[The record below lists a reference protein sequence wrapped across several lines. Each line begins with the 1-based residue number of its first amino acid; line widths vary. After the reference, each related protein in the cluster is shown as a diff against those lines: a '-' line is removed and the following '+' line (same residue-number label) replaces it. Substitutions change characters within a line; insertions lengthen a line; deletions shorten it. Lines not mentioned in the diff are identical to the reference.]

1 MFPHITDQ
9 QRDNTPLREL
19 LVLFRLENHQLIA
32 LRLPGQHGP
41 TTAFDGD
48 RGSSVLLL
56 ESLKRA
62 KILLDLLGG
71 GPFGG
76 SILALLAATFVASL
90 LGGGLFRDRLLLPL
104 VTAVAGTFAYNGV
117 YLILLR
123 IFGVPVNLVDALVQV
138 ILPSAL
144 INMLASPIV
153 ARLML
158 ALHRRVKPIGAT
170 W

>member
-1 MFPHITDQ
+1 MSLYFVIPFMA
-9 QRDNTPLREL
+9 L
-19 LVLFRLENHQLIA
+19 LAIFQATAAPQVRIA
-32 LRLPGQHGP
+32 G
-41 TTAFDGD
+41 
-48 RGSSVLLL
+48 GSLTLLL
-56 ESLKRA
+56 LCVMSWEQIEEQGEGYVWAFSGGVF
-62 KILLDLLGG
+62 LDLLSG
-71 GPFGG
+71 GPFGI
-76 SILALLAATFVASL
+76 SILALLAATFVAGL

-117 YLILLR
+117 YLLLLR

-138 ILPSAL
+138 VLPSAV
-144 INMLASPIV
+144 INMLAGPIV

>member
-1 MFPHITDQ
+1 MSFYFVIPFLT
-9 QRDNTPLREL
+9 L
-19 LVLFRLENHQLIA
+19 LAIFQATAAPQIRIA
-32 LRLPGQHGP
+32 SGTLN
-41 TTAFDGD
+41 
-48 RGSSVLLL
+48 LLL
-56 ESLKRA
+56 LSVMSWEQIEARGEGYVWA
-62 KILLDLLGG
+62 FIGGVVLDLIGG
-71 GPFGG
+71 GPFGA
-76 SILALLAATFVASL
+76 SILALLAATFIANR

-123 IFGVPVNLVDALVQV
+123 IFNIPVNLVDALGQV

-144 INMLASPIV
+144 LNLLASPIV

-158 ALHRRVKPIGAT
+158 ALHRRVKPVGAV

>member
-1 MFPHITDQ
+1 MSLYFVIPFMA
-9 QRDNTPLREL
+9 L
-19 LVLFRLENHQLIA
+19 LAIFQATAAPQIRIA
-32 LRLPGQHGP
+32 GGALN
-41 TTAFDGD
+41 
-48 RGSSVLLL
+48 LLL
-56 ESLKRA
+56 LCVMSWEQIEERGEGYVWAFSGGLF
-62 KILLDLLGG
+62 LDLLSG
-71 GPFGG
+71 GPFGV
-76 SILALLAATFVASL
+76 SILGLLAATFVASL

-104 VTAVAGTFAYNGV
+104 VTAVAGTFAYNGM
-117 YLILLR
+117 YLLLLR

-158 ALHRRVKPIGAT
+158 ALHSRVKPAGVT